1 MSRPVPWIPAVL
13 YGAVLLGGVYYAAIG
28 PGPGARTAGFVGLL
42 GALIAL
48 DGWGRGRGWDRW
60 RWRGR
65 RIAPGAVLALR
76 VLLLCAV
83 TAVDVSGLSRV
94 LFVLVPFLAFFAYGS
109 AAAVGLGVGCVAALA
124 GAFTLWVPRWQVR
137 AEYIS
142 DLLMFA
148 LGIVLAVAMAAVAV
162 REQQARARLEGTLAQ
177 VAELSAARER
187 NRLAREIHDSLG
199 HHLTA
204 IGVQLEMAEAFASL
218 DPAASTRAVSH
229 ARWSANR
236 ALDEVRASVRT
247 LGPGSEAEPVVLS
260 RALADLVHHLDGG
273 SRRITLETSGVE
285 RRPLLVLYRA
295 AQEGLTN
302 ACRHSGA
309 TEIGVDVAYDER
321 GARLRVADNGTGF
334 DPAEEGFGLAG
345 LRERVRLAE
354 GTVAID
360 TSADGTV
367 LTVGVPW

>member
-13 YGAVLLGGVYYAAIG
+13 YGAVLLGGVYYALIG
-28 PGPGARTAGFVGLL
+28 PGPGARTAGYAGLL

-48 DGWGRGRGWDRW
+48 DGPERW
-60 RWRGR
+60 RR
-65 RIAPGAVLALR
+65 RIAPGAVFALR
-76 VLLLCAV
+76 ALLLCAV
-83 TAVDVSGLSRV
+83 AALDESGVSRV

-109 AAAVGLGVGCVAALA
+109 TVAIGLGVGCVAALA
-124 GAFTLWVPRWQVR
+124 GAFTLWVPHWQVR

-148 LGIVLAVAMAAVAV
+148 LGVVLALAMAAVAV
-162 REQQARARLEGTLAQ
+162 REQQARTQLEGTLAQ

-204 IGVQLEMAEAFASL
+204 IGIQLEKAEAFASL
-218 DPAASTRAVSH
+218 DPRGSAQAVSH

-247 LGPGSEAEPVVLS
+247 LGPGSESEPVGLS
-260 RALADLVHHLDGG
+260 WALADLVHHLDGG
-273 SRRITLETSGVE
+273 SRRISLAMSGVE

-295 AQEGLTN
+295 VQEGLTN

-309 TEIGVDVAYDER
+309 TEIDVEVAYDER
-321 GARLRVADNGTGF
+321 GARLKVADNGTGF
-334 DPAEEGFGLAG
+334 DAADEGFGLTG

-354 GTVAID
+354 GTMAID
-360 TSADGTV
+360 SSAHGTV

>member
-1 MSRPVPWIPAVL
+1 MSRPVPWIPGVL
-13 YGAVLLGGVYYAAIG
+13 YGAVLSGGVYYAVIG
-28 PGPGARTAGFVGLL
+28 PGPGAGTAGFAALL

-48 DGWGRGRGWDRW
+48 DGRDWGLDRR

-65 RIAPGAVLALR
+65 RVPAGAVFAVR
-76 VLLLCAV
+76 ALLLCAV
-83 TAVDVSGLSRV
+83 TAVDASGLSRV

-109 AAAVGLGVGCVAALA
+109 AIAVGLGVGCVVALA
-124 GAFTLWVPRWQVR
+124 GAFTLWVPHWQVR

-148 LGIVLAVAMAAVAV
+148 LGVVLALAMAAVAV

-204 IGVQLEMAEAFASL
+204 IGIQLEKAEAFASI
-218 DPAASTRAVSH
+218 DPQGSAQAVSH

-247 LGPGSEAEPVVLS
+247 LGPESESEPVGLS

-273 SRRITLETSGVE
+273 SRRITLEMSGVE

-309 TEIGVDVAYDER
+309 TEIGVHVAYDER
-321 GARLRVADNGTGF
+321 AARLRVVDNGSGF
-334 DPAEEGFGLAG
+334 DAAEEGFGLTG
-345 LRERVRLAE
+345 LRERVRLAG
-354 GTVAID
+354 GTVAVD
-360 TSADGTV
+360 SAPGGTV

>member
-1 MSRPVPWIPAVL
+1 MPRPVPWIPVVM
-13 YGAVLLGGVYYAAIG
+13 YGAVLLGGVYYAVIG
-28 PGPGARTAGFVGLL
+28 PGPGVRTAGYAALL

-48 DGWGRGRGWDRW
+48 DRRE
-60 RWRGR
+60 R
-65 RIAPGAVLALR
+65 RIAPGALFAVR

-83 TAVDVSGLSRV
+83 AAVDESGLSRV
-94 LFVLVPFLAFFAYGS
+94 LFVLVPFLAFFTYGPT
-109 AAAVGLGVGCVAALA
+109 AAIGLGVGCVAALA
-124 GAFTLWVPRWQVR
+124 GAFTLWVPHWQTR

-148 LGIVLAVAMAAVAV
+148 LGVVLALTMAEVAV
-162 REQQARARLEGTLAQ
+162 RERRAHARLEGTLAQ

-204 IGVQLEMAEAFASL
+204 IGIQLEKAEAFADL
-218 DPAASTRAVSH
+218 DPPGSAQALSH
-229 ARWSANR
+229 ARWSADR
-236 ALDEVRASVRT
+236 ALDEVRASVRA
-247 LGPGSEAEPVVLS
+247 LGPEAESEPVGLS

-273 SRRITLETSGVE
+273 SRRVSLEMAGDE

-309 TEIGVDVAYDER
+309 TEIGVKVVYGER
-321 GARLRVADNGTGF
+321 GARLQVADNGTGF
-334 DPAEEGFGLAG
+334 DPAGERFGLTG
-345 LRERVRLAE
+345 LRERVRLAG
-354 GTVAID
+354 GTMAVD
-360 TSADGTV
+360 SSAGGTV
-367 LTVGVPW
+367 LTVEVPW

>member
-13 YGAVLLGGVYYAAIG
+13 YGAVLLGGVYYAVVG
-28 PGPGARTAGFVGLL
+28 PGPGARTAAFAALL
-42 GALIAL
+42 GALAAL
-48 DGWGRGRGWDRW
+48 DLCEPRQ
-60 RWRGR
+60 WRGR
-65 RIAPGAVLALR
+65 RIPAGAVFVLR

-83 TAVDVSGLSRV
+83 AAVDASGLSRV

-109 AAAVGLGVGCVAALA
+109 TVAIGLGVGCVAALA
-124 GAFTLWVPRWQVR
+124 GAFTLWVPHWQVR

-148 LGIVLAVAMAAVAV
+148 LGVVLALAMAAVAV
-162 REQQARARLEGTLAQ
+162 REQQARTRLEGTLAQ

-204 IGVQLEMAEAFASL
+204 IGIQLEKAEAFASL
-218 DPAASTRAVSH
+218 DPQGSAQAVSH

-247 LGPGSEAEPVVLS
+247 LGPESESEPAGLS

-273 SRRITLETSGVE
+273 SRRITLDMSGVE

-309 TEIGVDVAYDER
+309 TEIGVNVAYDGR
-321 GARLRVADNGTGF
+321 GARLQVIDNGSGF
-334 DPAEEGFGLAG
+334 DSVDEGFGLTG
-345 LRERVRLAE
+345 LRERVRLAG
-354 GTVAID
+354 GTMAID
-360 TSADGTV
+360 SSAGGTV

>member
-13 YGAVLLGGVYYAAIG
+13 YGAVLLGGVYYALIG
-28 PGPGARTAGFVGLL
+28 PGLGARTAGYVALL
-42 GALIAL
+42 GALIVL
-48 DGWGRGRGWDRW
+48 DRREW
-60 RWRGR
+60 
-65 RIAPGAVLALR
+65 RIAPGAVSVLR
-76 VLLLCAV
+76 VVLLCSVAV
-83 TAVDVSGLSRV
+83 LDESGLSRV

-109 AAAVGLGVGCVAALA
+109 AVAIGLGTGCVAALA
-124 GAFTLWVPRWQVR
+124 GVFTLRVPHWQVR
-137 AEYIS
+137 AEYIC

-148 LGIVLAVAMAAVAV
+148 LGVVLALAMAAVAV

-204 IGVQLEMAEAFASL
+204 IGIQLEKAEAFASL
-218 DPAASTRAVSH
+218 DPQGSAQAVSH

-236 ALDEVRASVRT
+236 ALEEVRASVRT
-247 LGPGSEAEPVVLS
+247 LGPESESEPVGLS

-273 SRRITLETSGVE
+273 SRRITLEMSGTE

-302 ACRHSGA
+302 ACRHSAA
-309 TEIGVDVAYDER
+309 TDIRVTVAYDER
-321 GARLRVADNGTGF
+321 GARLQVIDNGTGF
-334 DPAEEGFGLAG
+334 DASDEGFGLSG

-360 TSADGTV
+360 SSPAGTA